1 MSVEHFY
8 ISHTQGIS
16 FLPSYSLLKA
26 AGPQPCVNNHTEG
39 LRGALTALQE
49 AGRKGRWGRRRLQE
63 LSDGGWRGS
72 KTLTHWGF
80 GYPHKLVSLAANW
93 HDVPPSFVLHNVCL
107 FFLHFSWW
115 RWWTTYLECSMLRWE
130 SVKPI
135 SLQHKH
141 FCPTINLKKD
151 AKLNAQPVQLN

>member
-1 MSVEHFY
+1 MPHWINLSIYRRSSKVGGGIIFFQKEESLGHVSVEHFY

-72 KTLTHWGF
+72 KTLTH
-80 GYPHKLVSLAANW
+80 
-93 HDVPPSFVLHNVCL
+93 
-107 FFLHFSWW
+107 
-115 RWWTTYLECSMLRWE
+115 
-130 SVKPI
+130 
-135 SLQHKH
+135 
-141 FCPTINLKKD
+141 
-151 AKLNAQPVQLN
+151 